1 MKINRDVWRHINKHF
16 SVIFHSVSGGRDSL
30 YALLNMMEEPN
41 LKVPIVPLF
50 NNTHLNCKSALRTI
64 QKINRISPGKSVTE
78 FCKLITLD
86 SKVYL
91 GKTRYSN
98 YKPIEILKESF
109 MNLPKAE
116 LLLLEG
122 SYSKKVFPCCY
133 FLKERPLIQ
142 FAKTTDEMA
151 LFTRSIR
158 GGESRNRQQYLA
170 KLRSLLEYFNFDQ
183 KLKRFV
189 FYPLRDTTEG
199 EVNDYLLGTEF
210 WDTEKSGCKFC
221 PILVL
226 FDLKKENGRYERSV
240 KLARKLLSGND
251 A

>member
-1 MKINRDVWRHINKHF
+1 MKLNRDVWRHINKHH
-16 SVIFHSVSGGRDSL
+16 SVIYHSVSGGRDSL

-50 NNTHLNCKSALRTI
+50 NNTHLNCKSALQTI
-64 QKINRISPGKSVTE
+64 ERINQISQGKSITE
-78 FCKLITLD
+78 VRKLITLD

-91 GKTRYSN
+91 GRTRYFN
-98 YKPIEILKESF
+98 HRPIDILKESF
-109 MNLPKAE
+109 MNLPQAE

-122 SYSKKVFPCCY
+122 SYSKRVFPCCY
-133 FLKERPLIQ
+133 YLKERPLIQ

-151 LFTRSIR
+151 LFTSSIR
-158 GGESRNRQQYLA
+158 GGESRNRQKWLA
-170 KLRSLLEYFNFDQ
+170 NLRNILEYFNFDK

-189 FYPLRDTTEG
+189 FYPLRDTTEKD
-199 EVNDYLLGTEF
+199 VNNYLLGTDF
-210 WDTEKSGCKFC
+210 WNTKKSGCKFC

-240 KLARKLLSGND
+240 KLANKLLS
-251 A
+251 